1 MGRVICVLMAGV
13 AGLVAATPADAATRH
28 LKVVWT
34 GSGHATI
41 AQYRDSR
48 LPDTKVGW
56 DVYSKRVRWRITI
69 PFTISGAYAE
79 TIGRPRGSVSGTG
92 TVLGRSGGVTSCS
105 GPVELPTIS
114 GRPTV
119 PVQLGARGSSH
130 NMIKLRISSI
140 YNTVGVLP
148 LIWAF
153 VPGCGTSISNATS
166 VLVRPGQATSFTEGI
181 ATTDFSIL
189 LADNFRPQPTSF
201 GARLDAPPI
210 DFQRSIDYA
219 FSARVRVEPG

>member
-1 MGRVICVLMAGV
+1 MRRVVSVLLAGL
-13 AGLVAATPADAATRH
+13 AGLVTATPADAATRH

-69 PFTISGAYAE
+69 PLTISGGYVEKA
-79 TIGRPRGSVSGTG
+79 GRPRGSVSGTG

-114 GRPTV
+114 GMPTV

-130 NMIKLRISSI
+130 NVIKLRISSI
-140 YNTVGVLP
+140 YTTVGALP

-153 VPGCGTSISNATS
+153 VPACGTSISNATS
-166 VLVRPGQATSFTEGI
+166 VLVRPGQATSFATGV
-181 ATTDFSIL
+181 ATTDFSVL
-189 LADNFRPQPTSF
+189 PADNFRAQPTSF

-219 FSARVRVEPG
+219 FNARVRVEQG